1 MKLQFTRALLLA
13 FFLSVF
19 VPASTRADTT
29 KANLDCQNFTVLYDQ
44 ALDNYIKVPSLDS
57 QVRLELERLKKRSDR
72 QLRICTKL
80 INMSFKEEIK
90 RLKESYPKV
99 LDSKELNL
107 SNKAKKDAGIAAAS
121 LERDR
126 KIQALPKVRPLP

>member
-1 MKLQFTRALLLA
+1 
-13 FFLSVF
+13 
-19 VPASTRADTT
+19 
-29 KANLDCQNFTVLYDQ
+29 
-44 ALDNYIKVPSLDS
+44 
-57 QVRLELERLKKRSDR
+57 
-72 QLRICTKL
+72 
-80 INMSFKEEIK
+80 MSFKEEIK

>member
-1 MKLQFTRALLLA
+1 MKLQFSRALLLA

-19 VPASTRADTT
+19 LPATTKADTT
-29 KANLDCQNFTVLYDQ
+29 KLNFDCQNFTALYDQ
-44 ALDNYIKVPSLDS
+44 ALDNYIKAPSLDS
-57 QVRLELERLKKRSDR
+57 QVRLELERLKKRADR

-80 INMSFKEEIK
+80 INRSFKEEIK
-90 RLKESYPKV
+90 RLKENYPKV
-99 LDSKELNL
+99 LDSKEQNL

-126 KIQALPKVRPLP
+126 KIQVLPKVRQLP